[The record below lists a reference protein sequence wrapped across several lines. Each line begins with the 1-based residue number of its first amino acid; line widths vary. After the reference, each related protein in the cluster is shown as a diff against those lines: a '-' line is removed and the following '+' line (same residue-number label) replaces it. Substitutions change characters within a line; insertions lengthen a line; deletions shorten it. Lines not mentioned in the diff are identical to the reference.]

1 MKKIFLIII
10 LLLTAVLVIDSITYM
25 KNYDKSILIY
35 EQMKQE
41 GYELAIPTHMDVFT
55 KQNDYFQDGL
65 FVIVQ
70 FIYPLLLIIL
80 GCSTFHKKLHSGF
93 FKNIIV
99 RENFKKYI
107 NKEIF
112 TSWQA
117 SILIPILIL
126 ITFIFSCVVTKFNF
140 NLNNY
145 LNMTSN
151 IVERKISSEIISMVL
166 MMLNLFIVSLACIN
180 VGLVF
185 TKKNKNFI
193 ISSMLAYLAIIVYQ
207 IGAEI
212 IVGPILSNIFNC
224 NFFANGLT
232 LFNFWYYDSGVT
244 PLNMFI
250 YSILLFIVTF
260 VVLNL
265 TYKSKE
271 DVIIHAEK

>member
-1 MKKIFLIII
+1 
-10 LLLTAVLVIDSITYM
+10 
-25 KNYDKSILIY
+25 
-35 EQMKQE
+35 
-41 GYELAIPTHMDVFT
+41 
-55 KQNDYFQDGL
+55 
-65 FVIVQ
+65 
-70 FIYPLLLIIL
+70 LLIIL
-80 GCSTFHKKLHSGF
+80 GCSTFHKKLHIGF

-112 TSWQA
+112 TSFKA

-145 LNMTSN
+145 LSMTSN

-166 MMLNLFIVSLACIN
+166 MTLNLFIVSLACIN
-180 VGLVF
+180 VGLIF

-212 IVGPILSNIFNC
+212 IVGPILSKLFNC

-250 YSILLFIVTF
+250 YSMILFIVTF

>member
-1 MKKIFLIII
+1 MKKIFLII

-99 RENFKKYI
+99 RENYKKYI

-112 TSWQA
+112 TSFKA

-145 LNMTSN
+145 LSMTSN

-166 MMLNLFIVSLACIN
+166 MTLNLFIVSLACIN
-180 VGLVF
+180 VGLIF

-212 IVGPILSNIFNC
+212 IVGPILSKLFNC

-250 YSILLFIVTF
+250 YSMILFIVTF